1 LCLIPHQTVPPPAH
15 PFSLAINL
23 SKIRETVSGAGT
35 ALFKISH
42 RFAGV
47 PRRLSASGGRI

>member
-1 LCLIPHQTVPPPAH
+1 V
-15 PFSLAINL
+15 N
-23 SKIRETVSGAGT
+23 GAKT